1 MNMLNKIRKSHPQ
14 KSTPKKLAFT
24 FLALLAGF
32 GLAILT
38 ELFSGMSARVLPQ
51 WLESVNIRNL
61 FATLMPWALGTL
73 IISLFSRTPIRA
85 AINVFT
91 FSCGLIL
98 GCCVYL
104 GVFVHILP
112 DWSHLSYIVI
122 LTAISPLIAAV
133 CWYGRGVGTVAGF
146 VAAFILA
153 YWFLQAFHFTPTFQG
168 FGVNFTYGVLPLVFL
183 AAAIGMKNRPFG
195 RFFSW
200 QLSFTLSAGTAART
214 ILSPRKS
221 GGIRA
226 LFPRRPR
233 RPCP

>member
-168 FGVNFTYGVLPLVFL
+168 SCSRRS
-183 AAAIGMKNRPFG
+183 AAF
-195 RFFSW
+195 
-200 QLSFTLSAGTAART
+200 
-214 ILSPRKS
+214 
-221 GGIRA
+221 
-226 LFPRRPR
+226 
-233 RPCP
+233 

>member
-32 GLAILT
+32 GLGILT

-104 GVFVHILP
+104 GVLVHILP

-168 FGVNFTYGVLPLVFL
+168 FGVNFT
-183 AAAIGMKNRPFG
+183 
-195 RFFSW
+195 
-200 QLSFTLSAGTAART
+200 
-214 ILSPRKS
+214 
-221 GGIRA
+221 
-226 LFPRRPR
+226 
-233 RPCP
+233 

>member
-32 GLAILT
+32 GLGILT

-51 WLESVNIRNL
+51 WLESVNIRNF

-168 FGVNFTYGVLPLVFL
+168 FGVNFTYGVLPLIFL
-183 AAAIGMKNRPFG
+183 AAAIGMLWRKPLQILFSTIGGFLIAYIYILLPF
-195 RFFSW
+195 S
-200 QLSFTLSAGTAART
+200 
-214 ILSPRKS
+214 IPYV
-221 GGIRA
+221 
-226 LFPRRPR
+226 
-233 RPCP
+233 

>member
-85 AINVFT
+85 AINVFVRPHSARLEPPQLHRYPHGNIAAHSRGLLVRT
-91 FSCGLIL
+91 RRRNGRGLRCGVHTGVLVLAGVSFHADLSGLRSELHLWSASAGISGGGDRNAL
-98 GCCVYL
+98 AKASANPVLDDRRLFDRVYL
-104 GVFVHILP
+104 HT
-112 DWSHLSYIVI
+112 S
-122 LTAISPLIAAV
+122 AV
-133 CWYGRGVGTVAGF
+133 LDSIY
-146 VAAFILA
+146 
-153 YWFLQAFHFTPTFQG
+153 
-168 FGVNFTYGVLPLVFL
+168 
-183 AAAIGMKNRPFG
+183 
-195 RFFSW
+195 
-200 QLSFTLSAGTAART
+200 T
-214 ILSPRKS
+214 I
-221 GGIRA
+221 
-226 LFPRRPR
+226 FN
-233 RPCP
+233 

>member
-1 MNMLNKIRKSHPQ
+1 MLNKIRKSHPQ

-98 GCCVYL
+98 HRYPHGNIAAHSRGLLVRTRRRNGRGLRCGVHTGVLVLAGVSFHADLSGLRSELHLWSASAGISGGGDRNALAQASADPLLDDRRLPDCVYL
-104 GVFVHILP
+104 HTSAVLDSIC
-112 DWSHLSYIVI
+112 IRK
-122 LTAISPLIAAV
+122 TARL
-133 CWYGRGVGTVAGF
+133 GGF
-146 VAAFILA
+146 L
-153 YWFLQAFHFTPTFQG
+153 YYFQ
-168 FGVNFTYGVLPLVFL
+168 L
-183 AAAIGMKNRPFG
+183 K
-195 RFFSW
+195 RFKTDVSGKFR
-200 QLSFTLSAGTAART
+200 RT
-214 ILSPRKS
+214 
-221 GGIRA
+221 
-226 LFPRRPR
+226 RRR
-233 RPCP
+233 MQES